1 VAVSAPSLPAGEHV
15 GVVLPH
21 VGTLPAT
28 VESADGG
35 IIAVAL
41 AVPDNRVQRLEG
53 REVSIESASARGIQR
68 YTGTLK
74 LGARPELLQVVV
86 AGEAERIQRREW
98 ARIEAIVPVHV
109 KPLNEPGGGQTTSL
123 NVSGGGVLINDPWN
137 LPMGTDVRVELVTE
151 GPDGPRIHALGRVVR
166 SPQPDQKGIRF
177 DDLARDDEER
187 LIKFV
192 RERERMALRMA
203 RGR

>member
-1 VAVSAPSLPAGEHV
+1 VAVSAPTLPAGQHV

-35 IIAVAL
+35 VIAVAL

-53 REVSIESASARGIQR
+53 REVSIESATARGIQR

-98 ARIEAIVPVHV
+98 ARIEAIVPVRV
-109 KPLNEPGGGQTTSL
+109 KPLTEPGGGETTSL

-151 GPDGPRIHALGRVVR
+151 AGGPPVHALGRVVR